1 MASAPLIA
9 ASLGGALLI
18 VLVLLIVFVG
28 TAYGL
33 SRRGGSVDSHPG
45 TEDSPRPREED

>member
-1 MASAPLIA
+1 MASALPIA

-18 VLVLLIVFVG
+18 ALVLLIVFVG

-33 SRRGGSVDSHPG
+33 SRRGGGVDSHLGSGSEP
-45 TEDSPRPREED
+45 PPREED